1 MSQALF
7 RSFTCVLLLV
17 ASFAVTAAPVSLPR
31 GVSQMAQVE
40 GITEYRLKN
49 GLTVLLFPDPSK
61 ETVTVNVTYK
71 VGSKHENYG
80 ETGMAH
86 LLEHLMFKGSKKH
99 PDVTAEMS
107 ARGANA
113 NGTTWIDRTNYYETF
128 AATDANI
135 DWALRLEADRMVNA
149 FIAREH
155 LDSEMTVVRNEFERS
170 ENNPFSVLMQRMTAA
185 AYRWHNNGNPSIGA
199 RSDIENVAIDRL
211 QDFYRRY
218 YQPDNAVLTVAGKFD
233 EATMVKRIDK
243 HFGRIPRP
251 KRELP
256 KLYTVEPAQDGEKS
270 VAVRRVGDIQWYAA
284 AYHIPAGSH
293 ADYAA
298 IEVLAEIL
306 GNTPRGRLHQ
316 TLVTE
321 RKLAVSA
328 FDMTFQLQ
336 DPGLLFLA
344 AKVAKDGDMEKTRE
358 AFLQLVEGI
367 KESPIS
373 EEEVERAKRN
383 LLKQI
388 NLAFNSSEQI
398 AIALSEYIGMGDWR
412 LLFLTRDRIEQVTAA
427 EVQRVAEYYLARN
440 NRTEGRFYPTTA
452 PERVEVP
459 AVASVSAMLEGYTG
473 RAVTALGEEFD
484 PALENIAA
492 RTRNH
497 SLESGAK
504 VVLLPRKT
512 RGEEVVLQLEMQFG
526 SEASLR
532 NQRAVADITGAM
544 LMRGSSRYSR
554 QALQDRLDELHTN
567 ARIGGGIS
575 GAYASLV
582 TTRENLPQVIEV
594 IAEVLRNPAFDAKEF
609 ELLKTSAIA
618 NLEASR
624 QDPQAIV
631 NRESRRFYTP
641 WPPGHPY
648 YAPTLDEEIA
658 DLRAVT
664 LADLQRFHRQ
674 FFSAANMQIAVVGDL
689 DEEATLAV
697 LVQTFGDWR
706 SSEPFARIIQ
716 PYRDIK
722 PIDLTRITPDKE
734 NAAVVALLPIPV
746 GENHADAAALELGTY
761 MFGGGFL
768 NSRLVTRLRQKEGLS
783 YSAGAWLNLS
793 DWTDNG
799 QFSAYA
805 IFAPQNRAA
814 VEKGLREEL
823 AKILDKGFTAE
834 EVAAAKSGLLQ
845 QARVDR
851 TEVSSLA
858 DLLVSDLEL
867 ERKME
872 WRIRREE
879 HIQSLTAEQVLA
891 AMRRHISPDRV
902 AFVWAGDF
910 RGETKASE

>member
-1 MSQALF
+1 MSQAFF
-7 RSFTCVLLLV
+7 RSFTCVLFLV

-128 AATDANI
+128 AATDDNI

-170 ENNPFSVLMQRMTAA
+170 ENNPFAVLMQRMTAA
-185 AYRWHNNGNPSIGA
+185 AYRWHNNGKPTIGA

-211 QDFYRRY
+211 RDFYRRY

-233 EATMVKRIDK
+233 EAAMLKRIEK

-256 KLYTVEPAQDGEKS
+256 KLYTAEPAQDGEKS
-270 VAVRRVGDIQWYAA
+270 VTVRRVGDIQWYAA

-316 TLVTE
+316 GLVME

-328 FDMTFQLQ
+328 FDIAFQLQ

-344 AKVAKDGDMEKTRE
+344 AKVAKDGDMEKTRT

-367 KESPIS
+367 KDAPIS

-388 NLAFNSSEQI
+388 NLSFNSSEQI

-412 LLFLTRDRIEQVTAA
+412 LLFLTRDRIDQVTAA
-427 EVQRVAEYYLARN
+427 DVQRVAEYYLARN
-440 NRTEGRFYPTTA
+440 NRTEGRFYPSTA
-452 PERVEVP
+452 PERVEIPP
-459 AVASVSAMLEGYTG
+459 AENVSAMLEGYAG
-473 RAVTALGEEFD
+473 RALAAQGEEFD
-484 PALENIAA
+484 PSLQNIEA
-492 RTRNH
+492 RTQGH
-497 SLESGAK
+497 ALPSGAA
-504 VVLLPRKT
+504 VAFLPRKT

-526 SEASLR
+526 SEKSLQ
-532 NQRAVADITGAM
+532 NQRAVADLTGAM
-544 LMRGSSRYSR
+544 LMRGSARYSR

-567 ARIGGGIS
+567 ARVGGGIR

-582 TTRENLPQVIEV
+582 TTKENLPQVVDV
-594 IAEVLRNPAFDAKEF
+594 IAEVLRNPAFDAKEL

-624 QDPQAIV
+624 QDPQALV
-631 NRESRRFYTP
+631 NRESRRFYSP

-664 LADLQRFHRQ
+664 VADLQRFHQQ
-674 FFSAANMQIAVVGDL
+674 FFGAANMQIAVVGDL
-689 DEEATLAV
+689 DEQATLAA
-697 LVQTFGDWR
+697 LTEAFGDWR
-706 SSEPFARIIQ
+706 SAEPYNRIVQ
-716 PYRDIK
+716 PYRDLQ

-734 NAAVVALLPIPV
+734 NAAVVALLALPV

-783 YSAGAWLNLS
+783 YSSGAWLNLS

-823 AKILDKGFTAE
+823 ALALEKGFTAE

-851 TEVSSLA
+851 TEISSLA
-858 DLLVSDLEL
+858 GLLVSDLEL
-867 ERKME
+867 KRKME
-872 WRIRREE
+872 WRIRREQA
-879 HIQSLTAEQVLA
+879 IQALKPEQILA
-891 AMRRHISPDRV
+891 AMRRHISPERL
-902 AFVWAGDF
+902 AFIWAGDF
-910 RGETKASE
+910 RAETKSGE